1 MGDIVS
7 SQSYL
12 QGFADSA
19 INRAQVLANRIGSFS
34 PGSTN
39 VDFNYTPTK
48 PNIQPPPSI
57 GDLLATDTSGA
68 AKAFLDGE
76 TEKWLAKFFP
86 NLTSALRNQ
95 PEAWA
100 DGILSGSAP
109 FGLPNEVHEAVVH
122 AGRDR
127 AYRAAD
133 SEKAQIRTGYSMRGF
148 ATPPGAAIAAMNN
161 ADIRAGDAIAEVNRG
176 QMIRDGDIKIELSK
190 FAAELAAQLK
200 TGMLQVLA
208 NFYSQ
213 WADVL
218 KQNTD
223 IARAKAQAYA
233 ALTSGLSSYYN
244 VELGFEEL
252 RLKAAAGKADAQEAA
267 IKVRMQEGEVR
278 AAQNRAL
285 AQAADAFARASS
297 AAANAQSS
305 LQAELYTGT
314 ASS

>member
-1 MGDIVS
+1 MGGIES

-12 QGFADSA
+12 QDFANNA
-19 INRAQVLANRIGSFS
+19 VGRAQSLANRIGSFV

-39 VDFNYTPTK
+39 VDFNYQPSK

-86 NLTSALRNQ
+86 NLASAAVSQ
-95 PEAWA
+95 PDAWV
-100 DGILSGSAP
+100 DGILSGSEP

-127 AYRAAD
+127 AYRTAD
-133 SEKAQIRTGYSMRGF
+133 SEKAQIRAGYSMRGF
-148 ATPPGAAIAAMNN
+148 AMPPGAAIAAMTN
-161 ADIRAGDAIAEVNRG
+161 ADIRASDAIAEVNRT
-176 QMIRDGDIKIELSK
+176 QMIRDSEIKIELAK
-190 FAAELAAQLK
+190 FAAQLAAQLK
-200 TGMLQVLA
+200 TSMLQVLA
-208 NFYSQ
+208 NFYNQ
-213 WADVL
+213 WADIL

-223 IARAKAQAYA
+223 IARAKAQAYS
-233 ALTSGLSSYYN
+233 ALTSALSSYYS

-252 RLKAAAGKADAQEAA
+252 RLKAASGKAGAQEATNKA
-267 IKVRMQEGEVR
+267 KMQEGDVR

-285 AQAADAFARASS
+285 ATVASAFADAASK
-297 AAANAQSS
+297 AANAQSS
-305 LQAELYTGT
+305 FQAELYTG
-314 ASS
+314 AISS